1 MSELLL
7 YGIALTILVVSDLLL
22 VALGVMAWR
31 LYHRSGPPQ
40 SSAAEDTER
49 HGEVRQDIKNLA
61 VAMSML
67 GERLVRLEDHLER
80 LQDRL
85 QDRDQPQTGGGG
97 SKDGERKAF
106 EVATKLALKG
116 ANVEELIT
124 VCGLTRGE
132 AELIRMLHSGERAKT
147 NRLA

>member
-7 YGIALTILVVSDLLL
+7 YGIALTVLVVSDVLL
-22 VALGVMAWR
+22 VVLGVVLWR
-31 LYHRSGPPQ
+31 QHQRSGPPQ
-40 SSAAEDTER
+40 SSAAEDAER
-49 HGEVRQDIKNLA
+49 HTELRQDVKSLA
-61 VAMSML
+61 VALSML

-80 LQDRL
+80 LQERL
-85 QDRDQPQTGGGG
+85 HERDQPQAAGGG

-116 ANVEELIT
+116 ANVEEL
-124 VCGLTRGE
+124 VNLCGLTRGE
-132 AELIRMLHSGERAKT
+132 AELIRMLHAGERAKT